1 MRRDTTPHPTPHS
14 PHPELRRALDG
25 TYYTR
30 SAFFKWYGT
39 NEVWENAKPVVLAW
53 DGRVSSTAEATSP
66 AARSHPQPS
75 SAGQPACAAPR
86 LSVQSAPCLVT
97 QVSASKFLDTLEE
110 ATYKHEA
117 NPTQVTLLREL
128 VNSLSSGDLL
138 LMPTDEVWHLDEDQ
152 QEEKAIATAQDAAA
166 EITISP
172 LAHLTAQSAAIGL
185 WEVLIFAPETTEREY
200 TYQGSKRTS
209 YIFRCLLVST
219 KDPTQ
224 YVLGES
230 RGKGMTPQV
239 LREMVERFK
248 QGLVFQMTKPSF
260 VSNVKQQYNSAPK
273 SEVISMMHTTFTPV
287 LCSAGKPTMPE
298 PSIPISTC
306 MSIDREQLFDVMGIV
321 REVSELLPGGRTSSG
336 QERVRCTCKIIDG
349 SKMPG
354 TDRTCDLPI
363 TIFADK
369 PSNSSV
375 ALPAMFQE
383 LKEAATNQWA
393 VAIFGIQGKQ
403 STDNG
408 KAAWSFTSSFTFSV
422 VRASKTMKGKQLE
435 TEVKRLLEEQS
446 ASVPMPATHVSS
458 MDVASFADQLGTET
472 TCALFSTILR
482 RTRLQAIENENTI
495 WQINWCRVYLPEKG
509 VQVTTHDA
517 SRLWM
522 RVKVED
528 ETGSFHLYMNEK
540 AALALAGVEDKS
552 AFEAAHAQ
560 DILYFPAKASV
571 KILRKGLAFETPNA
585 KATETSNNVA
595 QPDPTCYIV
604 EAMEQPLED
613 TRSKRSLV
621 LLKLM
626 ENTKVNTDVCVPA
639 AASIVHKEPH
649 YGLSVHYVVDRALV
663 KKTCITALVLVEA
676 NVASKMERVN
686 EGFMMTTEKVK
697 DALDDTFV
705 FTLISY
711 CSLTNAPDYQLKPTR
726 QKRAQM
732 ALVTISDV
740 LETGSAEKPT
750 TFLATSIEKLSEND
764 AETARDHMRRTM
776 FFASLAA
783 KQQGAG
789 PNNVWTEELSPANAS
804 KCRRLGKSPTDELL
818 DQYLLSP

>member
-1 MRRDTTPHPTPHS
+1 M
-14 PHPELRRALDG
+14 A
-25 TYYTR
+25 
-30 SAFFKWYGT
+30 
-39 NEVWENAKPVVLAW
+39 
-53 DGRVSSTAEATSP
+53 
-66 AARSHPQPS
+66 
-75 SAGQPACAAPR
+75 
-86 LSVQSAPCLVT
+86 
-97 QVSASKFLDTLEE
+97 
-110 ATYKHEA
+110 
-117 NPTQVTLLREL
+117 
-128 VNSLSSGDLL
+128 
-138 LMPTDEVWHLDEDQ
+138 
-152 QEEKAIATAQDAAA
+152 AQDAAA

-369 PSNSSV
+369 PSDSSV
-375 ALPAMFQE
+375 ALPAVFQE

-422 VRASKTMKGKQLE
+422 VRASKTLKGTQLE

-585 KATETSNNVA
+585 KATETSNSVA

-776 FFASLAA
+776 FFTSLAA

>member
-1 MRRDTTPHPTPHS
+1 M
-14 PHPELRRALDG
+14 A
-25 TYYTR
+25 
-30 SAFFKWYGT
+30 
-39 NEVWENAKPVVLAW
+39 
-53 DGRVSSTAEATSP
+53 
-66 AARSHPQPS
+66 
-75 SAGQPACAAPR
+75 
-86 LSVQSAPCLVT
+86 
-97 QVSASKFLDTLEE
+97 
-110 ATYKHEA
+110 
-117 NPTQVTLLREL
+117 
-128 VNSLSSGDLL
+128 
-138 LMPTDEVWHLDEDQ
+138 
-152 QEEKAIATAQDAAA
+152 AQDAAA

-172 LAHLTAQSAAIGL
+172 LAHLSAQSAAIGL

-248 QGLVFQMTKPSF
+248 QGLVFRMTKPSF

-287 LCSAGKPTMPE
+287 LCSAEKPTMPE

-408 KAAWSFTSSFTFSV
+408 KTAWSFTSSFTFSV
-422 VRASKTMKGKQLE
+422 VRASKTLKGTQLE

-585 KATETSNNVA
+585 KATETSNSVA

>member
-1 MRRDTTPHPTPHS
+1 M
-14 PHPELRRALDG
+14 A
-25 TYYTR
+25 
-30 SAFFKWYGT
+30 
-39 NEVWENAKPVVLAW
+39 
-53 DGRVSSTAEATSP
+53 
-66 AARSHPQPS
+66 
-75 SAGQPACAAPR
+75 
-86 LSVQSAPCLVT
+86 
-97 QVSASKFLDTLEE
+97 
-110 ATYKHEA
+110 
-117 NPTQVTLLREL
+117 
-128 VNSLSSGDLL
+128 
-138 LMPTDEVWHLDEDQ
+138 
-152 QEEKAIATAQDAAA
+152 AQDAAA
-166 EITISP
+166 DITISP
-172 LAHLTAQSAAIGL
+172 LAHLSAQSAAIGL

-239 LREMVERFK
+239 LGQMVERFK

-354 TDRTCDLPI
+354 TDQTCDLPI

-422 VRASKTMKGKQLE
+422 VRASKTLKGTQLE

-585 KATETSNNVA
+585 KATETSNSVA

>member
-1 MRRDTTPHPTPHS
+1 M
-14 PHPELRRALDG
+14 A
-25 TYYTR
+25 
-30 SAFFKWYGT
+30 
-39 NEVWENAKPVVLAW
+39 
-53 DGRVSSTAEATSP
+53 
-66 AARSHPQPS
+66 
-75 SAGQPACAAPR
+75 
-86 LSVQSAPCLVT
+86 
-97 QVSASKFLDTLEE
+97 
-110 ATYKHEA
+110 
-117 NPTQVTLLREL
+117 
-128 VNSLSSGDLL
+128 
-138 LMPTDEVWHLDEDQ
+138 
-152 QEEKAIATAQDAAA
+152 AQDAAA
-166 EITISP
+166 DITISP
-172 LAHLTAQSAAIGL
+172 LAHLSAQSAAIGL

-422 VRASKTMKGKQLE
+422 VRASKTLKGTQLE

-540 AALALAGVEDKS
+540 AALALAGVDDKS

-560 DILYFPAKASV
+560 DNLYFPAKASV

-585 KATETSNNVA
+585 KATETSNSVA

>member
-1 MRRDTTPHPTPHS
+1 M
-14 PHPELRRALDG
+14 A
-25 TYYTR
+25 
-30 SAFFKWYGT
+30 
-39 NEVWENAKPVVLAW
+39 
-53 DGRVSSTAEATSP
+53 
-66 AARSHPQPS
+66 
-75 SAGQPACAAPR
+75 
-86 LSVQSAPCLVT
+86 
-97 QVSASKFLDTLEE
+97 
-110 ATYKHEA
+110 
-117 NPTQVTLLREL
+117 
-128 VNSLSSGDLL
+128 
-138 LMPTDEVWHLDEDQ
+138 
-152 QEEKAIATAQDAAA
+152 AQDAAA
-166 EITISP
+166 DITISP
-172 LAHLTAQSAAIGL
+172 LAHLSAQSAAIGL

-239 LREMVERFK
+239 LGQMVERFK

-354 TDRTCDLPI
+354 TDQTCDLPI

-408 KAAWSFTSSFTFSV
+408 RAAWSFTSSFTFSV
-422 VRASKTMKGKQLE
+422 VRASKTLKGTQLE

-528 ETGSFHLYMNEK
+528 ETGSFHLYMTEK
-540 AALALAGVEDKS
+540 AALALAGVDDKS

-560 DILYFPAKASV
+560 DNLYFPAKASV

-585 KATETSNNVA
+585 KATETSNSVA

-783 KQQGAG
+783 KQQGTD
-789 PNNVWTEELSPANAS
+789 PKHVWTEELSPASAS
-804 KCRRLGKSPTDELL
+804 KCRRLGKSPTDDLL
-818 DQYLLSP
+818 DQYPLSR